1 MHLRLNVEGYLI
13 PENEKLSKQSTDY
26 YNTDYIYYYWNQ
38 KFEDIEYKPPVMK
51 EKFEISLWR
60 IDEYGV
66 SKTKSR

>member
-13 PENEKLSKQSTDY
+13 PDNEKLSKQSTDY
-26 YNTDYIYYYWNQ
+26 YNTDYIYYYSNQ